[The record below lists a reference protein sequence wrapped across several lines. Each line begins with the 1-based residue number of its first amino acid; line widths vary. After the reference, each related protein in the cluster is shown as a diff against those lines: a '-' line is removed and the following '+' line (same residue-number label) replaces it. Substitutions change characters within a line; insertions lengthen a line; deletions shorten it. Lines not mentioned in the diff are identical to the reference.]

1 MLEKVEL
8 DLSRHCVL
16 TEIRRQQE
24 RAVALALKGRAD
36 EKVFERAEVLKEIL
50 ESVDLKSLRGKY
62 PQLQGGT
69 EERITLVLEG
79 EKRTLRFSDME
90 LVL

>member
-1 MLEKVEL
+1 MEKIVL

-36 EKVFERAEVLKEIL
+36 EKVFEQAEVLKEIL

-62 PQLQGGT
+62 PQLQGGN
-69 EERITLVLEG
+69 EDRVELVLEG
-79 EKRTLRFSDME
+79 EKRTLRFLDME